1 VNNKNPH
8 HICTWD
14 ENASCNECDNKDVL
28 QCKWSLKG
36 LMGFL
41 LPALAFCLLAIFGMV
56 LTGILTKL
64 WWPLIAFGGF
74 CIFFFVFFEIRILCS
89 HCPYYARSGWTLHCL
104 ANHGIFKLW
113 RYHPEPMNRFEKTSL
128 VICLLIFGL
137 FPLGTQVYG
146 VWIAASQYSILG
158 LWSLLAMVG
167 MMGATLLTLI
177 AFFTVPLTFIC
188 PRCVNF
194 SCPFN
199 RVGKKQVDAYLR
211 RNPVMREAWENKGYK
226 LDES

>member
-1 VNNKNPH
+1 
-8 HICTWD
+8 
-14 ENASCNECDNKDVL
+14 
-28 QCKWSLKG
+28 
-36 LMGFL
+36 
-41 LPALAFCLLAIFGMV
+41 
-56 LTGILTKL
+56 
-64 WWPLIAFGGF
+64 
-74 CIFFFVFFEIRILCS
+74 
-89 HCPYYARSGWTLHCL
+89 
-104 ANHGIFKLW
+104 
-113 RYHPEPMNRFEKTSL
+113 MNRFEKTSL

-137 FPLGTQVYG
+137 FPVGTQVYG
-146 VWIAASQYSILG
+146 VWFAVSQYSIWG

-167 MMGATLLTLI
+167 VMGAALLALI
-177 AFFTVPLTFIC
+177 AFFTVLLTFIC